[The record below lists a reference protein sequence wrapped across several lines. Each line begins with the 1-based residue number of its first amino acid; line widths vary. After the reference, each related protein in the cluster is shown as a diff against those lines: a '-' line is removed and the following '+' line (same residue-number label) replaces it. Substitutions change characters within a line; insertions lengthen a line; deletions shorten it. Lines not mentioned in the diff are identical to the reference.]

1 MSSISN
7 KLPMESVSFLTEIS
21 ENKKNQFIIED
32 CDKDIQRIER
42 MIKIQ
47 KIIQS
52 ISSIIEKNPK
62 RKMEEATLSNLI
74 INHHTTE
81 IARKFAKRG
90 KAQEEAS
97 GSCFHKMD

>member
-7 KLPMESVSFLTEIS
+7 KLSMESVDFLREIS

-32 CDKDIQRIER
+32 CNKDIQRIER

-74 INHHTTE
+74 ISHHTSE
-81 IARKFAKRG
+81 IARKVAKRD
-90 KAQEEAS
+90 KAQQEVAD
-97 GSCFHKMD
+97 SCFHKTD